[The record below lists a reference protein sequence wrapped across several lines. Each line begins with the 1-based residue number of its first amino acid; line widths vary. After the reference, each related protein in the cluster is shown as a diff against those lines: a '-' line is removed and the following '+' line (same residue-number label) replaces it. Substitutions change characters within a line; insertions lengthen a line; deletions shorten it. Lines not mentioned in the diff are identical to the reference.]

1 MNDERLRLQGVRTL
15 QHHPRDRTPLREN
28 TEISGKWRPSGR
40 FRNPRATE
48 WLSIQAKGF
57 GEFWGAWMGVPLIR
71 VTLCDDTIQPLIL
84 EKGKGTTQDQGFW
97 EWDGDLGRMEG
108 SKGE

>member
-1 MNDERLRLQGVRTL
+1 MNDERLQGVRTL

-48 WLSIQAKGF
+48 WLSIQAKGS

-71 VTLCDDTIQPLIL
+71 VTLCDDTIQPFIL
-84 EKGKGTTQDQGFW
+84 EKGEKNQVQGLW
-97 EWDGDLGRMEG
+97 EWDGDLGQMEG